1 MEDSKIIELYF
12 ERNEK
17 AIAETQIKYGNY
29 CYSISYNI
37 LNNNEDVQECLSDTY
52 LNTWNS
58 IPPHRPSIL
67 STYLGKIIRRLSIDK
82 YRKDNALKR
91 GGGEY
96 VISLDEIGEFLS
108 NDVDSKDLVDEKILV
123 ETINEFLSQ
132 LPKSERMLFVSRY
145 FYFDSINEICER
157 FGYSESKVKMAL
169 KRTRDKL
176 RDYLEKKGYTICK

>member
-1 MEDSKIIELYF
+1 MEDNKIIELYF

-82 YRKDNALKR
+82 YRKYHAQKR
-91 GGGEY
+91 SSEY
-96 VISLDEIGEFLS
+96 AISLDELEDCIS
-108 NDVDSKDLVDEKILV
+108 NNIDSKDIVDEKVLV
-123 ETINEFLSQ
+123 ERINEFLGK
-132 LPKSERMLFVSRY
+132 LAKEERRIFISRY
-145 FYFDSINEICER
+145 FYFESINEICGK
-157 FGYSESKVKMAL
+157 FNYGESKIKMIL

-176 RDYLEKKGYTICK
+176 RDYLMKEGYEI